1 MAVNILIA
9 DDHPICA
16 AALGMASRQVVADA
30 HTEHVESLAAA
41 LDLAGRK
48 RFDLVLLDLKLPDAQ
63 GFAGLISVS
72 KAQPGVPVAIVS
84 SIDAPT
90 AMQQAMRHGASG
102 YIAKSAPM
110 SAMIAAIRALL
121 AGGQVFPPEAFQA
134 SPQAP
139 LPDAAARIAELS
151 AAQLRVLRAA
161 ASGSANKQL
170 AYELGISEPTVKTH
184 FAQIFRK
191 LGVTNRTQAILALQ
205 SLDVES

>member
-16 AALGMASRQVVADA
+16 AALGMAARQVVADA
-30 HTEHVESLAAA
+30 RAEHVENLTAA
-41 LDLAGRK
+41 LDMASRG

-63 GFAGLISVS
+63 GFAGLIAMT
-72 KAQPGVPVAIVS
+72 KAQPGVPVAIIS
-84 SIDAPT
+84 SIDAPST
-90 AMQQAMRHGASG
+90 MQQAMRHGASG

-110 SAMIAAIRALL
+110 SAMVAAIRALL
-121 AGGQVFPPEAFQA
+121 AGGQVFPPEAFQDLPP
-134 SPQAP
+134 SPS
-139 LPDAAARIAELS
+139 PDAAARIAELS

-161 ASGSANKQL
+161 ASGRANKQL

-205 SLDVES
+205 SLEVES